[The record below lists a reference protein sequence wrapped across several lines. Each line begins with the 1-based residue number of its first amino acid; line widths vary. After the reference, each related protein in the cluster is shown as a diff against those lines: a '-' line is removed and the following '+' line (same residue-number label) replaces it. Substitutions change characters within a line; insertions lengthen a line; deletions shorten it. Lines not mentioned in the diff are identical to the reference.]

1 MDVKRALA
9 TIAALTLAA
18 GLSGCATKTGSPAPA
33 QAGSNR
39 PAAVATTVE
48 PETPPTTEATVD
60 ASAPLA
66 FGDTMTYTDGL
77 SITVSK
83 GAKFT
88 PSDTSMGTGKFF
100 VKYTVVIVNGTDAV
114 FDPSMF
120 HATAQSSN
128 VEGDQVF
135 DSARGMDGG
144 PSTKLLKGREAK
156 FVIGFGVEDPKDIVL
171 EVTPSFEHNSAL
183 FN

>member
-1 MDVKRALA
+1 MNVKRALA
-9 TIAALTLAA
+9 IIAALTLAA
-18 GLSGCATKTGSPAPA
+18 GLSGCGTTSGSPASA

-39 PAAVATTVE
+39 PAVEATTVE
-48 PETPPTTEATVD
+48 PETPTTEATVD
-60 ASAPLA
+60 ESAPLA

-83 GAKFT
+83 GTKFT
-88 PSDTSMGTGKFF
+88 PSDTSMGKGKFF
-100 VKYTVVIVNGTDAV
+100 VKFTVVIVNGTGKV

-120 HATAQSSN
+120 QATAQSSN
-128 VEGDQVF
+128 VEGDEVF
-135 DSARGMDGG
+135 DSAGGMNGG
-144 PSTKLLKGREAK
+144 PDTKLLKGREAK